1 MVTKQQLK
9 LLKRYSNTLISIA
22 KVMYKVPLTFRD
34 YYFHVNSIKN
44 KIKFIEDDLGITFL
58 KNKNNLFYYN
68 KRITKL
74 PILDMRKFNKVG
86 E

>member
-1 MVTKQQLK
+1 MLNKKQLKIVTKYVKSLASLYKTINK
-9 LLKRYSNTLISIA
+9 LN
-22 KVMYKVPLTFRD
+22 LTFSD

-44 KIKFIEDDLGITFL
+44 KIKFIEDNLGITII

-68 KRITKL
+68 KIIAKI
-74 PILDMRKFNKVG
+74 PILNTRKYIAVD